1 MIIGSPKILSIGA
14 NLKLTTNSEL
24 NCTLDF
30 NFLLSSPLLIRTW
43 TLNEMQ
49 ATTMFRIKLLL
60 SPRPWDIIA
69 TEYVLFQRLGKNYLA
84 KRKICIINRYWTN
97 VKWFILY
104 FTILV
109 VLKNW
114 IWSNSL
120 CNFFYASLL

>member
-69 TEYVLFQRLGKNYLA
+69 TEYVLFQRLGKNYQP
-84 KRKICIINRYWTN
+84 KRKICIILINLLQWDPANR
-97 VKWFILY
+97 K
-104 FTILV
+104 ILV
-109 VLKNW
+109 VLNNW